1 MTVTPAPGVGPH
13 SPTSRTPH
21 PLAVRT
27 RVYDPRSPLPGPAPS
42 PLRAGVGADHTP
54 QLRAT
59 PSPQRPS
66 GGLRFPAWTQT
77 PGRVVGGR
85 VPVRT
90 GLVRIPPPPHGWFP
104 ARAGPSWGRVWATG
118 VRRVQTHPHSRDA
131 GSPSGPQTLPQAP
144 PALGAGAAA
153 GGSTGRAAQPPGLDT
168 ARTETGREFRVRAG
182 RGRGGR
188 AGAQT
193 CSPPPPKGFIAP
205 CHLGGPSP
213 LSLIS
218 SFPQSGEGPTSTQ
231 GCLAE
236 PAGGWGRAR
245 LPQFPRLQ
253 LGAAVAFSRRW
264 VASPPLPPAA
274 VSSWELRRLP
284 DAPQGPRWA
293 RGPHPATWK
302 PASLRNLL
310 LKR

>member
-1 MTVTPAPGVGPH
+1 MLTTLPSSGPHRVHKDPRVASVSRPGHRLLAESWAAGCQCAQAWSTSRPPTQVVPCPRWAQLEAGVGYGSQAGPDSSPLPRRRFPQRPPDPAPGTPCPG
-13 SPTSRTPH
+13 SRGRCRRQH
-21 PLAVRT
+21 GEGR
-27 RVYDPRSPLPGPAPS
+27 PAPRLGHS
-42 PLRAGVGADHTP
+42 EDRNWERVSGAR
-54 QLRAT
+54 L
-59 PSPQRPS
+59 
-66 GGLRFPAWTQT
+66 GGTR
-77 PGRVVGGR
+77 
-85 VPVRT
+85 
-90 GLVRIPPPPHGWFP
+90 
-104 ARAGPSWGRVWATG
+104 
-118 VRRVQTHPHSRDA
+118 
-131 GSPSGPQTLPQAP
+131 
-144 PALGAGAAA
+144 
-153 GGSTGRAAQPPGLDT
+153 
-168 ARTETGREFRVRAG
+168 
-182 RGRGGR
+182 R

-245 LPQFPRLQ
+245 LPQFPHLQ